1 MPPTP
6 HPFVLQAPRAAYIFR
21 PQIWAADKAMD
32 GHCVALRKHSNHKQR
47 LDAALAFLQVAL
59 YRLEGS
65 SFTSVFNATAPGS
78 PCSRYTLHRAS
89 DASVLIS
96 AVCSIDSANQVHNAT
111 SEWTVLEKFKIHRY
125 DLRLASSCGGGL

>member
-1 MPPTP
+1 
-6 HPFVLQAPRAAYIFR
+6 
-21 PQIWAADKAMD
+21 MD
-32 GHCVALRKHSNHKQR
+32 GHCVASRKHSNHKQR

-96 AVCSIDSANQVHNAT
+96 AVCSIDSADQVHNAT
-111 SEWTVLEKFKIHRY
+111 SV
-125 DLRLASSCGGGL
+125 G